1 MSPEQVTPRTPIA
14 SLIESASYLGVLL
27 LAPCVIAAVAL
38 ALALLLPR
46 LGAGLVLAV
55 RLVRLL
61 AAAVRRSHGAT

>member
-1 MSPEQVTPRTPIA
+1 MSPEQVIPRTPIT
-14 SLIESASYLGVLL
+14 SLLESASYLRVLL
-27 LAPCVIAAVAL
+27 LAPGVIAAVAL

-46 LGAGLVLAV
+46 LGARLVLAV